1 MSRSGW
7 PTAAANHGGYV
18 PRAKPRFRGLAGS
31 APSPADTP
39 GRHARKP
46 RPAPAPGTRARHSG
60 PEFTP
65 GNAPGSHARSGDRRR
80 PFADEVDLD
89 LRQLVEELLA
99 QVRAEPSGDAPAT
112 LAADDDVSDAQAPRQ
127 LDQARGHIP

>member
-1 MSRSGW
+1 MSRIGW
-7 PTAAANHGGYV
+7 PTAPAKHGGHI
-18 PRAKPRFRGLAGS
+18 PRAKPRIRGLAGA

-39 GRHARKP
+39 GTHAP
-46 RPAPAPGTRARHSG
+46 GTHAPGTRAPGTRARHPRPDQAAG
-60 PEFTP
+60 T
-65 GNAPGSHARSGDRRR
+65 HARSGGRRGAL
-80 PFADEVDLD
+80 ADEMDLD

-112 LAADDDVSDAQAPRQ
+112 LAADDDVSDAQPPRQ

>member
-7 PTAAANHGGYV
+7 PTAAAKHGGDI
-18 PRAKPRFRGLAGS
+18 PRAKPRFRGLAG
-31 APSPADTP
+31 APPSPADAP
-39 GRHARKP
+39 GSHARQP
-46 RPAPAPGTRARHSG
+46 RPAHSPGTQARNSRPAH
-60 PEFTP
+60 
-65 GNAPGSHARSGDRRR
+65 APGSHARSGDRRR